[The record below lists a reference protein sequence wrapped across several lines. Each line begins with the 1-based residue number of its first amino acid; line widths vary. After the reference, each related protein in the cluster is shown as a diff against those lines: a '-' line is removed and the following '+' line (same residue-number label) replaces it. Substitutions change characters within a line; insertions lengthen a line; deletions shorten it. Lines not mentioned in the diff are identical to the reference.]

1 METALIHHNAARY
14 KASVETYLQALNTWN
29 SMLLE
34 ESKRGQSEQ
43 GGEEVDGIDDVQL
56 LFFFISLGGV
66 YESAGLD
73 ELALACYT

>member
-1 METALIHHNAARY
+1 VAP
-14 KASVETYLQALNTWN
+14 SQALNTWN

-34 ESKRGQSEQ
+34 KTARAPLTSAPASASEEGVEAERPQ
-43 GGEEVDGIDDVQL
+43 VEAGADEIDEVQL
-56 LFFFISLGGV
+56 LYFFLSLGGV